1 MRFIKFISII
11 LATVLVIAGLLVA
24 GLVYPK
30 TAVWLMYAFSS
41 VLIGSICLGLILG
54 VLRDLLE

>member
-11 LATVLVIAGLLVA
+11 LATVLMIAGLFMA
-24 GLVYPK
+24 GIVFPK

-54 VLRDLLE
+54 LLRELLK